1 MREIR
6 SQYVRKMAAK
16 VLKDSKTTAPPVNLR
31 VIAEAHSIIYREVE
45 DFPDSVDALIIKDDG
60 AIYAA
65 VNARQHLHRQRFSL
79 AHELGHYFLHGDSD
93 LSASV
98 TIDNPPM
105 EEAET
110 PSKDRAETEADL
122 FAGELLVPLAM
133 LRIHPGKTIPELSKI
148 FVVSEQVIA
157 IAISKHMNA
166 LFK

>member
-1 MREIR
+1 MTEIR
-6 SQYVRKMAAK
+6 WQYVRKMASK
-16 VLKDSKTTAPPVNLR
+16 VLKDSKITEPPINLR
-31 VIAEAHSIIYREVE
+31 VIAEAHGIVYREVE
-45 DFPDSVDALIIKDDG
+45 DFPDSVDALIIRGDD

-65 VNARQHLHRQRFSL
+65 VNARHHLHRQRFSL
-79 AHELGHYFLHGDSD
+79 AHELGHFFLYGDAD
-93 LSASV
+93 LSGGI

-110 PSKDRAETEADL
+110 ASKDPAEAEADL

-133 LRIHPGKTIPELSKI
+133 LKLHAGKAIPELSKI